1 MNEMAMSSWPL
12 YENTKKVRAPM
23 AAVVNNGTLW
33 AGMDASRRGH
43 DYGIYIFSYIP

>member
-1 MNEMAMSSWPL
+1 MNEIAASLRLL

-33 AGMDASRRGH
+33 AGMDASRRGP